1 MRITKS
7 VEVDFA
13 CYLRDAVQT
22 LDIVRL
28 VFGGSRHWSS
38 LDLTQ
43 LTDRGPEAGTG
54 TTNGTAKPS
63 VSGSTSAPR
72 SDSWAGWRLN

>member
-13 CYLRDAVQT
+13 CYLGDAEQT

-28 VFGGSRHWSS
+28 DSVGPVTGAP
-38 LDLTQ
+38 Q
-43 LTDRGPEAGTG
+43 LTDRGPGRHKNNEW
-54 TTNGTAKPS
+54 
-63 VSGSTSAPR
+63 
-72 SDSWAGWRLN
+72 DH

>member
-13 CYLRDAVQT
+13 CYLGDAKQT

-28 VFGGSRHWSS
+28 DSVGPVTGAP
-38 LDLTQ
+38 Q
-43 LTDRGPEAGTG
+43 LTDRGPGRHKNNEWDYKALCLCLCICL
-54 TTNGTAKPS
+54 P
-63 VSGSTSAPR
+63 
-72 SDSWAGWRLN
+72 L